1 MIQGFIE
8 SETLNKLLSKHQIIG
23 LLFLYLTIMNHKITI
38 PDNII
43 TNKIYMIREQKVML
57 DRDLAKLYFVETKVL
72 KQAVRRNIKRFP
84 KDFMFELTKKEFE
97 NWRSQ
102 IVTSKNDIK
111 GLRYA
116 PFAFTEQGIAMLS
129 SVLKSDRAISVNIQ
143 IIRIFIKIR
152 EVLTDTIHLQ
162 LKIEEIKKQLSN
174 QNKNIELVFDYLD
187 ELLDKKSKQ
196 IPRQKIGFKK

>member
-1 MIQGFIE
+1 
-8 SETLNKLLSKHQIIG
+8 
-23 LLFLYLTIMNHKITI
+23 MNHKITI
-38 PDNII
+38 PDDII
-43 TNKIYMIREQKVML
+43 THKIYLIRKQKVML

-84 KDFMFELTKKEFE
+84 KDFMFELTKEEFE

-102 IVTSKNDIK
+102 IVTSKNDRK

-116 PFAFTEQGIAMLS
+116 PFAFTEQGIAMLLS
-129 SVLKSDRAISVNIQ
+129 SVLNSDRAIAVNIQ

-152 EVLTDTIHLQ
+152 EVLADTLHLQ
-162 LKIEEIKKQLSN
+162 LEIEEIKRQLSN

-196 IPRQKIGFKK
+196 IPRQKIDFKN